1 MCSFSVLLAFIV
13 AGAVIDQKHPVL
25 NSTVAL
31 KPLAPAA
38 DLKSVALRRL
48 ALTYAALAAELI
60 REALAP
66 AC

>member
-1 MCSFSVLLAFIV
+1 LCSFSVLLKFIV
-13 AGAVIDQKHPVL
+13 AGAVIDQNRPVL

-48 ALTYAALAAELI
+48 ALTYAAPAAELI
-60 REALAP
+60 REAP
-66 AC
+66 AG